1 MRPDLAHFAVGLRF
15 EDIPH
20 AVVDHAKLC
29 FLDGLGVALFGAGLP
44 WTGHVREMVL
54 AEGATPAASFSGT
67 AHHGSIAQAAL
78 VNGTTSHAFEM
89 DDIPRSRSFTPT
101 RRPVRWRW
109 QLPRRHRIQTIQ
121 RSMDAGHAR
130 IKLEP
135 DL

>member
-44 WTGHVREMVL
+44 WTGHVREMLL
-54 AEGATPAASFSGT
+54 AEGATPAASFWGT

-78 VNGTTSHAFEM
+78 VNGTTSQHSKWTTSQESIVHPNSPAC
-89 DDIPRSRSFTPT
+89 
-101 RRPVRWRW
+101 PVALATAEAAPYPNHPA
-109 QLPRRHRIQTIQ
+109 QLWMLVTL
-121 RSMDAGHAR
+121 G
-130 IKLEP
+130 
-135 DL
+135 